1 MQKFYY
7 FFLII
12 LLTSITFAQETTLK
26 GKVTGSDVF
35 GSEPALLVGVNV
47 LVKNTAT
54 GTSTGLNGEF
64 SLNVDNLPVELVF
77 SHIGYEKKTITVS
90 SESFLDVLLVVDI
103 YGSDDVLIVGS
114 RFRPRTSITSPVP
127 IDNIKLKD
135 LQSTSQTSLDKMLHY
150 TVPSFNSTQQTIS
163 DATAHFDPADLR
175 GLGPSRTLVLINGK
189 RKNPSALVYI
199 NDTPGKGD
207 VGVDMN
213 SIPINAIKRV
223 EVLRDGA
230 SAQYGSDAI
239 AGVINII
246 LNDQTENTLIGAY
259 SGITEEG
266 DGFQIGATVNTGLK
280 IGEDGFLNVSTG
292 YSNQNET
299 NRAGSPGKD
308 DLFGV
313 GADDPWIQKNPSL
326 GMRVGLPNMKSA
338 NAYYNSEIIL
348 EGGGEVYSFGGLVF
362 REGLS
367 YALYRAP
374 YWIPDP
380 FFIKHDEG
388 TVYQGF
394 QPTFETSIFDAQW
407 TTGVR
412 SQKLGWDYDLSYT
425 FGNNTVDYKV
435 DNSINVD
442 LEELSPTV
450 FDPGGYGFNNSII
463 NFDIS
468 KLFFKKLFVSIG
480 TEFRQENFLAIEGDE
495 ASFFGGGVQSFPG
508 LQPQNAVDAKRQNI
522 GVYLD
527 LGIDATDNI
536 YLGGAVRFEDYSDF
550 GETVNFKVNGRI
562 KTSDNRFSLRG
573 SVSSGFRAPSLHQI
587 HLSNIQTLI
596 SAGTV
601 SNQGTFNNDSPVLR
615 QLGVDKL
622 KEETA
627 TNISFG
633 VAGRPIDGLFFSVD
647 VFQIDL
653 DDRIVYSSSIF
664 TDDTTTTVYRIL
676 QANSITSL
684 KFFLN
689 AVNTRTQGIDIVASY
704 DWGKLRLNF
713 AASFLDHSIEGKIN
727 TPDVLAADGID
738 IFDRKEQSRILTAR
752 PTEKVILGA
761 SYDFDPVTVGVTG
774 IYFGSVTWQHV
785 NNGLNGVDLG
795 NGPLPTDDAA
805 FDQTFSSKVLV
816 DIFASV
822 RITNEISFTVSV
834 NNLLNVYPDVID
846 TKGDFV
852 TDLGGRFKYPWEVNQ
867 FGFNGRVILAT
878 VNFTL

>member
-1 MQKFYY
+1 MQKLYY

-12 LLTSITFAQETTLK
+12 LFATITFAQKTTIE
-26 GKVTGSDVF
+26 GKVTGSDAF
-35 GSEPALLVGVNV
+35 ASEPLPLVGVNI
-47 LVKNTAT
+47 LVKGTTT
-54 GTSTGLNGEF
+54 GTSTNVNGEF
-64 SLNVDNLPVELVF
+64 SLNVDNLPVDLVF
-77 SHIGYEKKTITVS
+77 SYIGYEKKTITVS
-90 SESFLDVLLVVDI
+90 SGDYLNVLLAVDV
-103 YGSDDVLIVGS
+103 YSSEDVLIVGS

-135 LQSTSQTSLDKMLHY
+135 LESTAQTSLDKMLHY

-223 EVLRDGA
+223 EILRDGA

-239 AGVINII
+239 AGVINIV
-246 LNDQTENTLIGAY
+246 LNDQTEKTDIGAY
-259 SGITEEG
+259 SGITEQG

-280 IGEDGFLNVSTG
+280 IGENGFLNVSTG

-299 NRAGSPGKD
+299 NRAGSPGSD
-308 DLFGV
+308 VLFGQ
-313 GADDPWIQKNPSL
+313 DETNPWIQKNPSL
-326 GMRVGLPNMKSA
+326 GMRVGLPNMKTA
-338 NAYYNSEIIL
+338 NTYYNGEINI
-348 EGGGEVYSFGGLVF
+348 EDVGQVYSFGGLVF

-367 YALYRAP
+367 YALYRTP

-380 FFIKHDEG
+380 FFIKHKEG
-388 TVYQGF
+388 TEYQGF

-407 TTGVR
+407 TTGFR
-412 SQKLGWDYDLSYT
+412 SQAYGWDYDLSYT
-425 FGNNTVDYKV
+425 FGKNTVDYKV

-442 LEELSPTV
+442 MEELSPTV
-450 FDPGGYGFNNSII
+450 FYPGGYGFNNNII

-468 KLFFKKLFVSIG
+468 KVFFEKLFVGIG
-480 TEFRQENFLAIEGDE
+480 TEFRQENFIAVEGDE
-495 ASFFGGGVQSFPG
+495 ASYFGSGAQSFPG
-508 LQPQNAVDAKRQNI
+508 LQPQNAIDAKRTNV

-527 LGIDATDNI
+527 VGFDITENI
-536 YLGGAVRFEDYSDF
+536 FLGGATRFEDYSDF
-550 GETVNFKVNGRI
+550 GENVTFKLNGRV
-562 KTSDNRFSLRG
+562 KTSDNRFSVRG
-573 SVSSGFRAPSLHQI
+573 AISSGFRAPSLHQI

-622 KEETA
+622 KEETS
-627 TNISFG
+627 TNITLGFAS
-633 VAGRPIDGLFFSVD
+633 RPIDGLFVSVD

-684 KFFLN
+684 KFFIN

-704 DWGKLRLNF
+704 DWGKLRLNL
-713 AASFLDHSIEGKIN
+713 AASFLKHSIEGKIK
-727 TPDVLAADGID
+727 TPDVLEQDGID

-752 PTEKVILGA
+752 PTEKVILGV
-761 SYDFDPVTVGVTG
+761 SYDFDPVTVGVSG
-774 IYFGSVTWQHV
+774 IYFGSVKWQHV

-795 NGPLPTDDAA
+795 DGPLPTDDAA
-805 FDQTFSSKVLV
+805 FDQVFSAKILT
-816 DIFASV
+816 DLFATLK
-822 RITNEISFTVSV
+822 ITNQISFTVSV
-834 NNLLNVYPDVID
+834 NNLFNVYPDVID

-867 FGFNGRVILAT
+867 FGFNGRVVLAT
-878 VNFTL
+878 LNFNL

>member
-1 MQKFYY
+1 MQKLYY

-12 LLTSITFAQETTLK
+12 LFANITFAQETTIK
-26 GKVTGSDVF
+26 GKVTGSDAY
-35 GSEPALLVGVNV
+35 GSEPAPLVGVNI
-47 LVKNTAT
+47 LVKNTTT
-54 GTSTGLNGEF
+54 GTSTDLNGEF
-64 SLNVDNLPVELVF
+64 SLNVDNLPVDLVF
-77 SHIGYEKKTITVS
+77 SYIGYEKKTITVS
-90 SESFLDVLLVVDI
+90 SGDFLDVVLAVDI
-103 YGSDDVLIVGS
+103 YSSEDVLIVGS

-135 LQSTSQTSLDKMLHY
+135 LQSTSQTTFDKMLSY

-239 AGVINII
+239 AGVINIV
-246 LNDQTENTLIGAY
+246 LNDQTEKTDIGAY
-259 SGITEEG
+259 SGITEQG
-266 DGFQIGATVNTGLK
+266 DGFQIGATVNTGLE
-280 IGEDGFLNVSTG
+280 IGDNGFLNVSTG

-299 NRAGSPGKD
+299 NRAGSPGSD
-308 DLFGV
+308 VLFGQD
-313 GADDPWIQKNPSL
+313 ASNPWIQKNPSL
-326 GMRVGLPNMKSA
+326 GMRVGLPNMKTA
-338 NAYYNSEIIL
+338 NVYYNGEINI
-348 EGGGEVYSFGGLVF
+348 EDVGQVYSFGGLVF

-367 YALYRAP
+367 YALYRTP

-380 FFIKHDEG
+380 FFIKHKEG
-388 TVYQGF
+388 TEYQGF

-407 TTGVR
+407 TTGFR
-412 SQKLGWDYDLSYT
+412 SQTNGWKYDLSYT
-425 FGNNTVDYKV
+425 FGKNSVDYKV
-435 DNSINVD
+435 DNSINLD

-450 FDPGGYGFNNSII
+450 FDPGGYEFNNNII

-468 KLFFKKLFVSIG
+468 KLLFQKLFVSVG
-480 TEFRQENFLAIEGDE
+480 TEFRQENFITIAGSE
-495 ASFFGGGVQSFPG
+495 ASYFGGGAQSFPG
-508 LQPQNAVDAKRQNI
+508 LQPQNAVDAKRTNV

-527 LGIDATDNI
+527 LGLDITENI
-536 YLGGAVRFEDYSDF
+536 FLGGATRFEEYSDF
-550 GETVNFKVNGRI
+550 GENFTFKINGRV
-562 KTSDNRFSLRG
+562 KTSDNRFSVRG
-573 SVSSGFRAPSLHQI
+573 SISSGFRAPSLHQI

-622 KEETA
+622 KEETS
-627 TNISFG
+627 TNITLGFAS
-633 VAGRPIDGLFFSVD
+633 RPIDGLFLSVD

-664 TDDTTTTVYRIL
+664 TSDTTTTVYRIL

-684 KFFLN
+684 KFFIN

-704 DWGKLRLNF
+704 DWGKLRLNL
-713 AASFLDHSIEGKIN
+713 AASFLKHSIEGKIK
-727 TPDVLAADGID
+727 TPKVLEDDGID

-752 PTEKVILGA
+752 PTEKVILGI
-761 SYDFDPVTVGVTG
+761 SYDFDPVIVGVSG
-774 IYFGSVTWQHV
+774 IYFGSVKWQHV

-805 FDQTFSSKVLV
+805 FDQVFSAKVLT
-816 DIFASV
+816 DLFATL

-834 NNLLNVYPDVID
+834 NNLFNVYPDVID

-867 FGFNGRVILAT
+867 FGFNGRVVLAT
-878 VNFTL
+878 VNFNL

>member
-1 MQKFYY
+1 MFA
-7 FFLII
+7 
-12 LLTSITFAQETTLK
+12 TITFAQKVTIE
-26 GKVTGSDVF
+26 GKVTGSD
-35 GSEPALLVGVNV
+35 ALGPELAPLVGVNI
-47 LVKNTAT
+47 LVKNTSV
-54 GTSTGLNGEF
+54 GTTTDINGEF
-64 SLNVDNLPVELVF
+64 SLNVDNLPVDLVV
-77 SHIGYEKKTITVS
+77 SHIGYKKITVTVS
-90 SESFLDVLLVVDI
+90 SADFLDVVLLVDV
-103 YGSDDVLIVGS
+103 YGSEDVLIVGS

-135 LQSTSQTSLDKMLHY
+135 LQSTSQTSLDKMMHY

-207 VGVDMN
+207 VGVDMK

-223 EVLRDGA
+223 EILRDGA

-239 AGVINII
+239 AGVINIV
-246 LNDQTENTLIGAY
+246 LNDQTEKTDISAY

-280 IGEDGFLNVSTG
+280 LGEDGFLNVSTG
-292 YSNQNET
+292 YSNQNES

-313 GADDPWIQKNPSL
+313 GADDPWIQKNPTL
-326 GMRVGLPNMKSA
+326 GMHVGLPNMKTA
-338 NAYYNSEIIL
+338 NAYYN
-348 EGGGEVYSFGGLVF
+348 GEFNIEDVGQVYSFGGLVF

-380 FFIKHDEG
+380 FFIKHKEG
-388 TVYQGF
+388 TEYQGF

-407 TTGVR
+407 TSGFR
-412 SQKLGWDYDLSYT
+412 SKAYGWDYDLSYT
-425 FGNNTVDYKV
+425 FGKNNVDYKV
-435 DNSINVD
+435 DNSINTD

-450 FDPGGYGFNNSII
+450 FYPGGYEFNNNII

-468 KLFFKKLFVSIG
+468 KIFFQKLFVGIG
-480 TEFRQENFLAIEGDE
+480 TEFRQENFITIEGGE
-495 ASFFGGGVQSFPG
+495 ASYFGSGAQSFPG
-508 LQPQNAVDAKRQNI
+508 LQPQNAIDAKRTNV

-527 LGIDATDNI
+527 LGLDITENI
-536 YLGGAVRFEDYSDF
+536 FLGGATRFEDYSDF
-550 GETVNFKVNGRI
+550 GENVTFKVNGRV
-562 KTSDNRFSLRG
+562 KTSDNRFSVRG
-573 SVSSGFRAPSLHQI
+573 AVSSGFRAPSLHQI

-622 KEETA
+622 KEETSL
-627 TNISFG
+627 NITVGFAS
-633 VAGRPIDGLFFSVD
+633 RPIEGLFLSVD
-647 VFQIDL
+647 VFKIDL
-653 DDRIVYSSSIF
+653 DDRIVYSSSIASS
-664 TDDTTTTVYRIL
+664 DTTTTVGKIL

-684 KFFLN
+684 KFFIN
-689 AVNTRTQGIDIVASY
+689 AVNTSTKGIDIVASY
-704 DWGKLRLNF
+704 DWGKLRLNL

-727 TPDVLAADGID
+727 TPKVLADDGID

-761 SYDFDPVTVGVTG
+761 SYDFDPVIVGVTG

-785 NNGLNGVDLG
+785 DNGLNGADLG

-805 FDQTFSSKVLV
+805 FDQTFSAKVLT
-816 DIFASV
+816 DLFATL
-822 RITNEISFTVSV
+822 RLTNHISFTVSV
-834 NNLLNVYPDVID
+834 NNLFNVYPDVID

-867 FGFNGRVILAT
+867 FGFNGRVVLAT
-878 VNFTL
+878 VNFNL

>member
-1 MQKFYY
+1 MQKLYY

-12 LLTSITFAQETTLK
+12 LFATITFAQETTVK
-26 GKVTGSDVF
+26 GRVTGSDAF
-35 GSEPALLVGVNV
+35 GSEPSPLVGVNI
-47 LVKNTAT
+47 LVKNTTT
-54 GTSTGLNGEF
+54 GTSTDINGEF
-64 SLNVDNLPVELVF
+64 SLDVGSLPVDLVF
-77 SHIGYEKKTITVS
+77 SYIGYEKKTITVS
-90 SESFLDVLLVVDI
+90 SDDFLNVVLIVDI
-103 YGSDDVLIVGS
+103 YNSEDVVIVGS

-135 LQSTSQTSLDKMLHY
+135 LQATSQTTLDKMLSY

-223 EVLRDGA
+223 EILRDGA

-246 LNDQTENTLIGAY
+246 LNDQTEKTDIGAY
-259 SGITEEG
+259 SGITEKG
-266 DGFQIGATVNTGLK
+266 DGFQIGATVNTGLE
-280 IGEDGFLNVSTG
+280 IGDDGFLNVSTG
-292 YSNQNET
+292 YSKQNET
-299 NRAGSPGKD
+299 NRAGSPGSD
-308 DLFGV
+308 VLFGQD
-313 GADDPWIQKNPSL
+313 ASNPWIQKNPSL
-326 GMRVGLPNMKSA
+326 GMHVGLPNMKTA
-338 NAYYNSEIIL
+338 NAYYNSEINI
-348 EGGGEVYSFGGLVF
+348 ENVGQVYSFGGLVF

-367 YALYRAP
+367 YALYRTP

-380 FFIKHDEG
+380 FFIKHKEG
-388 TVYQGF
+388 TEYQGF

-407 TTGVR
+407 TTGFR
-412 SQKLGWDYDLSYT
+412 SQAKGWNFDLSYT
-425 FGNNTVDYKV
+425 FGKNSVNYKV

-442 LEELSPTV
+442 MMELSPTV
-450 FDPGGYGFNNSII
+450 FYPGGYEFNNNII

-468 KLFFKKLFVSIG
+468 KLFFQKLFVSIG
-480 TEFRQENFLAIEGDE
+480 AEFRQENFIAIEGDE
-495 ASFFGGGVQSFPG
+495 ASYLGSGAQSFPG
-508 LQPQNAVDAKRQNI
+508 LQPQNAIDAKRTNA

-527 LGIDATDNI
+527 VGYDITENI
-536 YLGGAVRFEDYSDF
+536 FLGGATRFEDYSDF
-550 GETVNFKVNGRI
+550 GENVTFKVNGRI
-562 KTSDNRFSLRG
+562 KTSNNRFSFRG
-573 SVSSGFRAPSLHQI
+573 SISSGFRAPSLHQI

-615 QLGVDKL
+615 QLGVNKL
-622 KEETA
+622 KEETS
-627 TNISFG
+627 TNITVGFAS
-633 VAGRPIDGLFFSVD
+633 RPIDGLFLSVD
-647 VFQIDL
+647 LFKIDL

-664 TDDTTTTVYRIL
+664 TNDTTTTVYRIL

-684 KFFLN
+684 KFFIN
-689 AVNTRTQGIDIVASY
+689 AVNTSTKGIDIVASY
-704 DWGKLRLNF
+704 DWGKLRLNL
-713 AASFLDHSIEGKIN
+713 AASFLKHTIEGKIK
-727 TPDVLAADGID
+727 TPKVLEDDGVD

-752 PTEKVILGA
+752 PTEKVILGL
-761 SYDFDPVTVGVTG
+761 SYNFDRVIVGVSG
-774 IYFGSVTWQHV
+774 IYFGSVKWQHV

-795 NGPLPTDDAA
+795 NGPLPTNDAA
-805 FDQTFSSKVLV
+805 FDQVFSAKVLT
-816 DIFASV
+816 DLYATL
-822 RITNEISFTVSV
+822 RITHDISFTVAV
-834 NNLLNVYPDVID
+834 NNLFNVYPDVID

-867 FGFNGRVILAT
+867 FGFNGRVVLAT
-878 VNFTL
+878 VNLNL

>member
-1 MQKFYY
+1 M
-7 FFLII
+7 
-12 LLTSITFAQETTLK
+12 
-26 GKVTGSDVF
+26 
-35 GSEPALLVGVNV
+35 GVNI
-47 LVKNTAT
+47 LIKNTAT

-64 SLNVDNLPVELVF
+64 SLNVDNLPVDLVF

-90 SESFLDVLLVVDI
+90 SESFLDVLLVIDV
-103 YGSDDVLIVGS
+103 YGSEDVLIVGS

-239 AGVINII
+239 AGVINVI
-246 LNDQTENTLIGAY
+246 LNDQTENTIIGAY
-259 SGITEEG
+259 SGITDEG

-292 YSNQNET
+292 YSNQEET

-313 GADDPWIQKNPSL
+313 PATDPWIMENPSL

-338 NAYYNSEIIL
+338 NAYYNSEIKL

-468 KLFFKKLFVSIG
+468 KLFFNKLFVSIG
-480 TEFRQENFLAIEGDE
+480 TEFRQENFITIEGDE
-495 ASFFGGGVQSFPG
+495 ASFFGAGAQSFPG
-508 LQPQNAVDAKRQNI
+508 LQPQNAVDEKRQNI

-527 LGIDATDNI
+527 LGLDATDNI

-550 GETVNFKVNGRI
+550 GETLI
-562 KTSDNRFSLRG
+562 LR
-573 SVSSGFRAPSLHQI
+573 
-587 HLSNIQTLI
+587 
-596 SAGTV
+596 
-601 SNQGTFNNDSPVLR
+601 
-615 QLGVDKL
+615 
-622 KEETA
+622 
-627 TNISFG
+627 
-633 VAGRPIDGLFFSVD
+633 
-647 VFQIDL
+647 
-653 DDRIVYSSSIF
+653 
-664 TDDTTTTVYRIL
+664 
-676 QANSITSL
+676 
-684 KFFLN
+684 
-689 AVNTRTQGIDIVASY
+689 
-704 DWGKLRLNF
+704 
-713 AASFLDHSIEGKIN
+713 
-727 TPDVLAADGID
+727 
-738 IFDRKEQSRILTAR
+738 
-752 PTEKVILGA
+752 
-761 SYDFDPVTVGVTG
+761 
-774 IYFGSVTWQHV
+774 
-785 NNGLNGVDLG
+785 
-795 NGPLPTDDAA
+795 
-805 FDQTFSSKVLV
+805 
-816 DIFASV
+816 
-822 RITNEISFTVSV
+822 
-834 NNLLNVYPDVID
+834 
-846 TKGDFV
+846 
-852 TDLGGRFKYPWEVNQ
+852 
-867 FGFNGRVILAT
+867 
-878 VNFTL
+878 

>member
-1 MQKFYY
+1 M
-7 FFLII
+7 LIF
-12 LLTSITFAQETTLK
+12 SSFTFAQETTIQ

-35 GSEPALLVGVNV
+35 GSEPEPLVGVNI
-47 LVKNTAT
+47 LVKNTTT

-64 SLNVDNLPVELVF
+64 SLNVNNLPVELVF
-77 SHIGYEKKTITVS
+77 SYIGYEKQTITVS
-90 SESFLDVLLVVDI
+90 SDDFLDVLLVVDV
-103 YGSDDVLIVGS
+103 YRSGDVLIVGS

-127 IDNIKLKD
+127 IDNIKLRD
-135 LQSTSQTSLDKMLHY
+135 LHSTSQITLDKMLHY
-150 TVPSFNSTQQTIS
+150 VVPSFNSTQQTIS

-239 AGVINII
+239 AGVINIV
-246 LNDQTENTLIGAY
+246 LNDQTEKTIIGAY
-259 SGITEEG
+259 SGITGEG

-280 IGEDGFLNVSTG
+280 IGDDGFLNVSTG
-292 YSNQNET
+292 YSNQEET
-299 NRAGSPGKD
+299 KRSGSPGSD
-308 DLFGV
+308 DLILGV
-313 GADDPWIQKNPSL
+313 GGTDPWIEDNPTL
-326 GMRVGLPNMKSA
+326 GMHVGLPNMKSA
-338 NAYYNSEIIL
+338 NTYYNGEINI
-348 EGGGEVYSFGGLVF
+348 EDVGEVYSFGGLVF

-374 YWIPDP
+374 YWIPDEH
-380 FFIKHDEG
+380 FIKHEEG

-407 TTGVR
+407 TTGFR
-412 SQKLGWDYDLSYT
+412 SQTHGWKYDLSYT
-425 FGNNTVDYKV
+425 FGKNSVDYKV
-435 DNSINVD
+435 DNSINLD

-450 FDPGGYGFNNSII
+450 FDPGGYEFNNSII
-463 NFDIS
+463 NFDVS
-468 KLFFKKLFVSIG
+468 KLLFQKLFVSIG
-480 TEFRQENFLAIEGDE
+480 TEFRQENFITIAGDE
-495 ASFFGGGVQSFPG
+495 ASYFGAGAQSFPG
-508 LQPQNAVDAKRQNI
+508 LQPRNAVDAKRTNV

-527 LGIDATDNI
+527 LGLDITDNI
-536 YLGGAVRFEDYSDF
+536 FLGGATRFEEYSDF
-550 GETVNFKVNGRI
+550 GENVSFKVNGRV
-562 KTSDNRFSLRG
+562 KTSDNRFSFRG
-573 SVSSGFRAPSLHQI
+573 SISTGFRAPSLHQI
-587 HLSNIQTLI
+587 FLSNIQTLI
-596 SAGTV
+596 SGGTV
-601 SNQGTFNNDSPVLR
+601 SNQGTFDNDSPVLR

-627 TNISFG
+627 TNITFG
-633 VAGRPIDGLFFSVD
+633 VASRPIDGLFVSVD
-647 VFQIDL
+647 VFKIDL
-653 DDRIVYSSSIF
+653 DDRIVYSSAIF

-684 KFFLN
+684 KFFIN
-689 AVNTRTQGIDIVASY
+689 AVNTSTKGIDIVASY

-713 AASFLDHSIEGKIN
+713 AASFLDHSIEGTIN
-727 TPDVLAADGID
+727 TPDILEEDGID

-761 SYDFDPVTVGVTG
+761 SYNFDPLTVGVSG
-774 IYFGSVTWQHV
+774 IYFGSVEWHHV
-785 NNGLNGVDLG
+785 NNGLNGADFG
-795 NGPLPTDDAA
+795 NGPLPTEDEA
-805 FDQTFSSKVLV
+805 FDQIFASKILV
-816 DIFASV
+816 DLFASV
-822 RITNEISFTVSV
+822 RITNAISFTVSV
-834 NNLLNVYPDVID
+834 NNLLDVYPDVID

-867 FGFNGRVILAT
+867 FGFNGRVILAS
-878 VNFTL
+878 VNFNL

>member
-1 MQKFYY
+1 MQKFYI
-7 FFLII
+7 FLLIMFCAI
-12 LLTSITFAQETTLK
+12 ITFAQEATIE

-35 GSEPALLVGVNV
+35 GSIPAPLVGVNI
-47 LVKNTAT
+47 LVKNTTT

-77 SHIGYEKKTITVS
+77 SYIGYEKKTITVS
-90 SESFLDVLLVVDI
+90 SEGFLDVELIVDI
-103 YGSDDVLIVGS
+103 YSSEDVVIVGS

-135 LQSTSQTSLDKMLHY
+135 LQSTSQTSFDKMLHY

-223 EVLRDGA
+223 EILRDGA

-246 LNDQTENTLIGAY
+246 LNDQTEKTIIGAY
-259 SGITEEG
+259 SGITAEG

-292 YSNQNET
+292 YSNQEET

-308 DLFGV
+308 DLFGID
-313 GADDPWIQKNPSL
+313 ATDPWIIENPSL
-326 GMRVGLPNMKSA
+326 GMHVGLPNMKTA
-338 NAYYNSEIIL
+338 NVYYNSEINI
-348 EGGGEVYSFGGLVF
+348 EDVGEVYSFGGLVF

-374 YWIPDP
+374 YWIPDE
-380 FFIKHDEG
+380 FFIKHKEG

-407 TTGVR
+407 TTGFR
-412 SQKLGWDYDLSYT
+412 SQTNDWNYDLSYT
-425 FGNNTVDYKV
+425 FGSNTVDYKV
-435 DNSINVD
+435 DNSINLD
-442 LEELSPTV
+442 LEELSPTI
-450 FDPGGYGFNNSII
+450 FDPGGYEFNNSII

-468 KLFFKKLFVSIG
+468 KLLFQKLFVSIG
-480 TEFRQENFLAIEGDE
+480 TEFRQENFITIAGDE

-508 LQPQNAVDAKRQNI
+508 LQPQNAVDAKRTNV

-527 LGIDATDNI
+527 LGLDATDNI
-536 YLGGAVRFEDYSDF
+536 FLGGAVRFEDYSDF
-550 GETVNFKVNGRI
+550 GENVTFKVTGRV
-562 KTSDNRFSLRG
+562 KTSDNKFSVRG
-573 SVSSGFRAPSLHQI
+573 SISSGFRAPSLHQI
-587 HLSNIQTLI
+587 FLSNIQTLI

-601 SNQGTFNNDSPVLR
+601 SNQGTFDNDSPVLR

-627 TNISFG
+627 INISFG
-633 VAGRPIDGLFFSVD
+633 IASRPIDGLFVSVD

-653 DDRIVYSSSIF
+653 DDRIVYSSAIF
-664 TDDTTTTVYRIL
+664 TDDTTSTVGKIL

-684 KFFLN
+684 KFFIN
-689 AVNTRTQGIDIVASY
+689 AVINVLFNFDIWFSENHIFQICNGFVFGLCNLCIQHYYSIEVTKSSSKALINSRY
-704 DWGKLRLNF
+704 FSIENLVK
-713 AASFLDHSIEGKIN
+713 ASFSLNPLSKSKSGFPEY
-727 TPDVLAADGID
+727 
-738 IFDRKEQSRILTAR
+738 SRM
-752 PTEKVILGA
+752 
-761 SYDFDPVTVGVTG
+761 
-774 IYFGSVTWQHV
+774 
-785 NNGLNGVDLG
+785 
-795 NGPLPTDDAA
+795 
-805 FDQTFSSKVLV
+805 
-816 DIFASV
+816 
-822 RITNEISFTVSV
+822 
-834 NNLLNVYPDVID
+834 
-846 TKGDFV
+846 
-852 TDLGGRFKYPWEVNQ
+852 
-867 FGFNGRVILAT
+867 
-878 VNFTL
+878 